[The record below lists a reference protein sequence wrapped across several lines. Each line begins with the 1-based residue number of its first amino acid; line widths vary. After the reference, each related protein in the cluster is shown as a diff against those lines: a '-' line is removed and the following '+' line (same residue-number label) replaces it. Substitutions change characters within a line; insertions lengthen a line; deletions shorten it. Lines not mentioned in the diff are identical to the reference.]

1 MANTNKSDIRHTLEC
16 LTGQRPC
23 TSLTVICDAGGHVE
37 YASQEAQHLASDRA
51 FLESLRGAIGAIGRS
66 SSGPLVQTIGVL
78 SARISRFESP
88 GSTLFVVSLTPT
100 HQGIETAMRAVA
112 TEAVI
117 AKGRVEQ
124 RHDRSGPLLDFVL
137 RSVRSPVF
145 VRDASGVRALNEAA
159 RTALETEPGLLQ
171 TVRVLPDAFDDGI
184 MKVQRLDAD
193 TTMVIRVGDPLA
205 ERLAERS
212 IAWSLTS
219 RQRDVLIGLAEALT
233 NKEISRKLG
242 CSLPTV
248 ATHISVLLRK
258 AGALTR
264 QELLVALWSGGRGTR
279 KA

>member
-1 MANTNKSDIRHTLEC
+1 MANTDKSDARCALEC
-16 LTGQRPC
+16 VTDQQPY

-37 YASQEAQHLASDRA
+37 YTSRAAQYLASDRA
-51 FLESLRGAIGAIGRS
+51 FLESLRGAIGRS
-66 SSGPLVQTIGVL
+66 SSGPLGQTIGDL

-88 GSTLFVVSLTPT
+88 DSTLFLVSLTPT

-117 AKGRVEQ
+117 AKGRVEH

-145 VRDASGVRALNEAA
+145 VRDAAGVRALNEAA

-258 AGALTR
+258 AGASTR